1 MGASSGQ
8 SVAER
13 TRQREKAQR
22 GFERAK
28 VILFIQ
34 RCRVLRELEMWLEE
48 ETPSSRL
55 LQDQEAGV
63 KGWELWSSGP
73 IVGVSSDLNCG

>member
-1 MGASSGQ
+1 MDASSGQ
-8 SVAER
+8 SETER
-13 TRQREKAQR
+13 TRQREKAER

-28 VILFIQ
+28 GILFTQ

-55 LQDQEAGV
+55 L
-63 KGWELWSSGP
+63 
-73 IVGVSSDLNCG
+73 